1 MEAVGNLAGGI
12 AHDFNNLLQ
21 AVMGY
26 SELLLGAKKQG
37 DPEIDDLQRIYDSG
51 KRGADLVKSLLMF
64 SRKVQPEFCP
74 VDLNNEIVQVQKL
87 LSHSIPKNIKI
98 DLRLSGALETVLA
111 DPSQVGQVI
120 MNLGVNARD
129 SMPDGGTL
137 TIETANVE
145 LDKDYCAVHLEVKP
159 GPYALLTV
167 SDSGHGMDMQTL
179 THIFEP
185 FFTTK
190 EVGKGTGLG
199 LATVFG
205 IVKQHGGHITCYSE
219 PGFGT
224 TFKIY
229 FPVIKK
235 EGNPEFSTTESPVQR
250 GTETILLVDD
260 EESLRKLGS
269 RILNEYGYL
278 VMTASNG
285 KEALELYHREGAGI
299 SLIILDLIMPE
310 MDGKKCLEELLRVN
324 PNARVVLAS
333 GYSEAGPAI
342 GTTPGGAKG
351 YIQKPYNL
359 SQLLTTI
366 REILDSD

>member
-1 MEAVGNLAGGI
+1 
-12 AHDFNNLLQ
+12 
-21 AVMGY
+21 
-26 SELLLGAKKQG
+26 
-37 DPEIDDLQRIYDSG
+37 
-51 KRGADLVKSLLMF
+51 
-64 SRKVQPEFCP
+64 
-74 VDLNNEIVQVQKL
+74 
-87 LSHSIPKNIKI
+87 
-98 DLRLSGALETVLA
+98 
-111 DPSQVGQVI
+111 
-120 MNLGVNARD
+120 VNARD

-137 TIETANVE
+137 TIETDTVE

-167 SDSGHGMDMQTL
+167 SDSGHGMDRQTL

-199 LATVFG
+199 LATVYG

-235 EGNPEFSTTESPVQR
+235 ERNPEVSMIESPIQR

-260 EESLRKLGS
+260 EEPLRKLGS
-269 RILNEYGYL
+269 RILNEYGYR

-285 KEALELYHREGAGI
+285 KEALELYQRECDSI

-310 MDGKKCLEELLRVN
+310 MDGKKCLAEVLRVN
-324 PNARVVLAS
+324 PKAKVVLAS
-333 GYSEAGPAI
+333 GYSEVGSASGSMA
-342 GTTPGGAKG
+342 GGAKG
-351 YIQKPYNL
+351 FVQKPYNIR
-359 SQLLTTI
+359 QLLTMI
-366 REILDSD
+366 RSVLDDDLHVPGAAKI